1 MWDISPEVKIA
12 MKMMASIEIQNR
24 LSKDRAQNCQHLCL
38 ASLQSQKHSQRVQ
51 KDFELKYIKCVHSL
65 AYDTCFSTRP
75 ESGLQIPD
83 SPRNEMIGGRI
94 AEPNVFPWYAIISQT
109 IDIV

>member
-1 MWDISPEVKIA
+1 MFSITAIA
-12 MKMMASIEIQNR
+12 KTQPKG
-24 LSKDRAQNCQHLCL
+24 SKGFRAT
-38 ASLQSQKHSQRVQ
+38 
-51 KDFELKYIKCVHSL
+51 YIKCVHSL